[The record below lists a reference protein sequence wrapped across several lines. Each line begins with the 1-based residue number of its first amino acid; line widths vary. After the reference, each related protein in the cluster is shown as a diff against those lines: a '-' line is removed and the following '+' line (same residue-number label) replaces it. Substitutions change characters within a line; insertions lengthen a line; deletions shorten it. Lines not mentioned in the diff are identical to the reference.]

1 MSHASN
7 TENLYTK
14 VYRLLVAERY
24 AEAEHLLDQHLSVDQ
39 FSGEAILSWTELK
52 LVQGPTAAVLERLG
66 PLTIRFPTDPYYM
79 LAAAEV
85 VMQESYVTP
94 TAVTD
99 LLDGVAACG
108 DDSADVLAKIGFAA
122 AMRGFWSYGMRFF
135 IEAMRAKERERT
147 SASQDLIL
155 LWKNNEASLD
165 VYLRSLAA
173 LDGRGL
179 DGGSLDDVPLEILVR
194 SVCILILANSESR
207 ISEAWPVAVRLACNH
222 REISEAWNNDNL
234 LPLVSRFCFNWIGL
248 ETKAVERLDHGAL
261 IDVCSTISSL
271 P

>member
-1 MSHASN
+1 MSHAN
-7 TENLYTK
+7 AENLYTK

-24 AEAEHLLDQHLSVDQ
+24 AEAERVLDQHLAIDR
-39 FSGEAILSWTELK
+39 FSREAILSWTELK
-52 LVQGPTAAVLERLG
+52 LVQGQTDAVLERLG
-66 PLTIRFPTDPYYM
+66 PLTIRFPTDPYYL

-108 DDSADVLAKIGFAA
+108 EHSADVLAKIGFAA
-122 AMRGFWSYGMRFF
+122 AMRGCWSYGMRFF

-155 LWKNNEASLD
+155 LWKRNEASLD
-165 VYLRSLAA
+165 VYLRSLVA

-179 DGGSLDDVPLEILVR
+179 DGGSLDDMPLAKIGR
-194 SVCILILANSESR
+194 TSCILILANSESR
-207 ISEAWPVAVRLACNH
+207 ISEAWPVAVRLAGNH
-222 REISEAWNNDNL
+222 RELSEAWNNENL
-234 LPLVSRFCFNWIGL
+234 LPLVSRFCFNWIGM
-248 ETKAVERLDHGAL
+248 EITGGGR
-261 IDVCSTISSL
+261 S
-271 P
+271 